1 MGDAIGSSC
10 WPVMSNR
17 MIFHLIS
24 CNVFPLGFSSFS
36 PQLLIRL
43 SRVSLSGV
51 RSPCECQHGRPSWFI
66 ISYASASISY
76 TWPGLGSIVQTKCN
90 MQPPPNM
97 IHQNVQI
104 AGDRCDVV
112 AARLDDPPSK
122 VSRVMTPTIPSLR
135 ILEMVTRHQHATSNT
150 PSHQYFN
157 SEMLAEKVEYT
168 WHISFLLIFF

>member
-43 SRVSLSGV
+43 
-51 RSPCECQHGRPSWFI
+51 CKCQHGRPSWFLM
-66 ISYASASISY
+66 SYASASIFY

-122 VSRVMTPTIPSLR
+122 VSRVMTPTIPSLGFWKWWQDTNMQHQ
-135 ILEMVTRHQHATSNT
+135 ILHHTS
-150 PSHQYFN
+150 
-157 SEMLAEKVEYT
+157 
-168 WHISFLLIFF
+168 ISIRKCSQRK